1 MENINIPSPSAILD
15 IQRPSTSTDGLSNP
29 SVSPKNSSAIQ
40 RGAAKDRSKPK
51 QTKSRNGTRHEQRQG
66 HRRSISR
73 SALTSYCSPYPGC
86 KTCKDKRLKCD
97 ETKPSCIQC
106 RKRNVTCEGY
116 IKKFQWRNGYWQKN
130 LNGGTN
136 GSANTKKG
144 TPTAPAHRSF
154 QGLDADISVAIQYQ
168 SNENSSSETSGS
180 SIPQHQSRASKSQ
193 QAASSLPSL
202 GSGSFMGLADLT
214 SKDALPSKHTNRH
227 SFSDKDSFDEDI
239 LASSFTDISPS
250 DQISWISDASLV
262 AVEQKSET
270 EREPKRDLGRK
281 NSYAQ
286 DGFSFEELMEID
298 DEDIEEIVRRPDRS
312 MKSGRPENADMNVA
326 PHHGLFNICREPN
339 LGVASPEM
347 LVLQFDR
354 VTCGILSVKDGIH
367 ENPWRTLIWPLA
379 KETPALYHA
388 VFSLAAFHSS
398 KEVPALRVHGV
409 DHMRQSITH
418 LVHDIR
424 NMRVDAA
431 LATSLALAFA
441 DTWDQ
446 HTRTCIQHLKGAKAL
461 VSQVVGLG
469 AQGEMR
475 GINLSRVRFL
485 YNTWLYMDVIARL
498 TSREESGDQEVDAPF
513 FQPPSHAVHEIDP
526 LMGCATTLFPLINQV
541 ARLVQ
546 RVRKTA
552 SNSISLISQAIE
564 LKRLVEQWEPPQFFE
579 PPEDPSSEVQHSIQT
594 AHAYRW
600 ATLLYLH
607 QAVPEMPSEPTSEL
621 AKRVLIL
628 LATVPSSSRTLII
641 QMFPLLAAGSEAEQE
656 DDRQWV
662 LSRWESIQTRLM
674 LGSIDRCIEIVREV
688 WARRDAFEDEKQ
700 RLRGSSG
707 RGANSVMETLT
718 NDRVPLTSLKSNDQ
732 MVRSTY
738 AKEPW
743 RRTIQEEWLASKATI
758 GHSRRSSAM
767 SPLENIEFEKTVR
780 GRLHWINVM
789 QDWGWEGTFELLLVV
804 SLEFCFAI
812 RTCGEHQLIHIV
824 FLG

>member
-1 MENINIPSPSAILD
+1 MEDINIPSPSAILD
-15 IQRPSTSTDGLSNP
+15 VQRSSPSAVAHSNS
-29 SVSPKNSSAIQ
+29 SVSPKRPTTGQ
-40 RGAAKDRSKPK
+40 RGAPKDRSKPK
-51 QTKSRNGTRHEQRQG
+51 QSKSRNGCG
-66 HRRSISR
+66 
-73 SALTSYCSPYPGC
+73 
-86 KTCKDKRLKCD
+86 TCKKKRLKCD
-97 ETKPSCIQC
+97 ETKPTCIQC
-106 RKRNVTCEGY
+106 RKRNATCEGY
-116 IKKFQWRNGYWQKN
+116 TKEFKWRNLYGQEN
-130 LNGGTN
+130 LVGGTN
-136 GSANTKKG
+136 ASANTQK
-144 TPTAPAHRSF
+144 A
-154 QGLDADISVAIQYQ
+154 ISCQP
-168 SNENSSSETSGS
+168 NEIPKPETSRYPA
-180 SIPQHQSRASKSQ
+180 ITQQQSRTPKP
-193 QAASSLPSL
+193 QATSSSLPSL
-202 GSGSFMGLADLT
+202 STGSFMDYVDLPT
-214 SKDALPSKHTNRH
+214 KSSSPSKRTNRR
-227 SFSDKDSFDEDI
+227 SSSDQDSSGLPNELFGQLSPASFDEDI
-239 LASSFTDISPS
+239 LASSFTDASTDQFSWMS
-250 DQISWISDASLV
+250 DIPLA
-262 AVEQKSET
+262 AVEQKPGT
-270 EREPKRDLGRK
+270 EREPKRDIRR
-281 NSYAQ
+281 NSSHTQ
-286 DGFSFEELMEID
+286 DGFSFENLMEID
-298 DEDIEEIVRRPDRS
+298 DENIEEIVRGPDRS
-312 MKSGRPENADMNVA
+312 MKSGRLENADMSIA
-326 PHHGLFNICREPN
+326 PHQRLFSICRDPN

-354 VTCGILSVKDGIH
+354 VTCGILSVKDGVH

-398 KEVPALRVHGV
+398 KELPALRVHGV

-461 VSQVVGLG
+461 VSQVV

-475 GINLSRVRFL
+475 GVNLSRVRFL

-498 TSREESGDQEVDAPF
+498 TSREESGDQEVNAPF
-513 FQPPSHAVHEIDP
+513 FQLPSHAVHEIDP

-546 RVRKTA
+546 RVRKTS

-688 WARRDAFEDEKQ
+688 WARRDAFENEKQ
-700 RLRGSSG
+700 QLRGSSG
-707 RGANSVMETLT
+707 RAVNSVMGTLG
-718 NDRVPLTSLKSNDQ
+718 NDRVSHTSLRSNDQ
-732 MVRSTY
+732 TARSTY

-758 GHSRRSSAM
+758 GNSRRNSAM

-780 GRLHWINVM
+780 GKLHWINVM
-789 QDWGWEGTFELLLVV
+789 QDWGWEGMFELFALL
-804 SLEFCFAI
+804 F
-812 RTCGEHQLIHIV
+812 H
-824 FLG
+824 